1 MGHVVGVKFRKQG
14 QIYYFDARP
23 YVVQKDESVIVKT
36 EEGIGLGRVV
46 DLRTT
51 PPAGVLEKNLKPIFR
66 LATEDDLRDQKE
78 NLTLADEAF
87 TSCRDCIVTHNL
99 EMKLV
104 DVEVYFDRSK
114 MVFYFTAPGRIDFRE
129 LVKDLVRAYR
139 TRIELRQIGV
149 RHETQML
156 GAVGNCGQVC
166 CCRRFLRK
174 FEPVT
179 IKMAKDQN
187 LFLNPAKISGV
198 CGRLLCCLAYEKDTY
213 ADFQKRIPKMGKK
226 FQTSLGAMRTLRSNL
241 FRDSIVVITEDN
253 EEREVSLDEWQEIV
267 SGKRIERSV
276 NIPVKPYA
284 AKGPA
289 SVVAQEADGCQPAPV
304 NQRRDRNPQVP
315 GEKAKNPVRPPRSKD
330 SRPEDSRS
338 RDARKQKK
346 SPPTTAPSAE
356 KKKNDTGMPESI
368 DSPGSKDGTAQK
380 PGSKRR
386 KPVRKR
392 RPRKK
397 TAPQKTSSS

>member
-1 MGHVVGVKFRKQG
+1 MGHVVGVKFREQG
-14 QIYYFDARP
+14 QVYYFDARP
-23 YVVQKDESVIVKT
+23 YVVGKDESVIVKT
-36 EEGIGLGRVV
+36 EEGVGLGRVV
-46 DLRTT
+46 DVRAT
-51 PPAGVLEKNLKPIFR
+51 PPTGVSEKNLKPIFR

-78 NLTLADEAF
+78 NLALADEAF
-87 TSCRDCIVTHNL
+87 TSCRDCIVTHKL

-267 SGKRIERSV
+267 SGKRSERSM
-276 NIPVKPYA
+276 NPPDKTYSKSSRPVVVQKADGSSSTTQKREKTSQGKKSKAPAKSPRGKDPRSREARFKDGGKRKKPSSSA
-284 AKGPA
+284 GPA
-289 SVVAQEADGCQPAPV
+289 ADRKKTEGAPA
-304 NQRRDRNPQVP
+304 
-315 GEKAKNPVRPPRSKD
+315 
-330 SRPEDSRS
+330 
-338 RDARKQKK
+338 
-346 SPPTTAPSAE
+346 TTADDPGKKDPAGQKAE
-356 KKKNDTGMPESI
+356 G
-368 DSPGSKDGTAQK
+368 
-380 PGSKRR
+380 KRR
-386 KPVRKR
+386 KPARKR

-397 TAPQKTSSS
+397 SVPKKTSSE